1 MSHIWLYV
9 LLQCNQIG
17 MNLRD
22 RIDID
27 QFLHCNLYFFSVRFG
42 SIEAQP
48 FAFVDQNGQS
58 LLVTTLTLF
67 SGLLSTMN
75 VKLIKSSWSVLSI
88 EIKTAVI
95 NLLSAQ
101 LYPH

>member
-1 MSHIWLYV
+1 MFLYNSRTHSKH
-9 LLQCNQIG
+9 LKSRGPIY
-17 MNLRD
+17 
-22 RIDID
+22 IDID

-75 VKLIKSSWSVLSI
+75 VKLIKSS
-88 EIKTAVI
+88 
-95 NLLSAQ
+95 
-101 LYPH
+101 